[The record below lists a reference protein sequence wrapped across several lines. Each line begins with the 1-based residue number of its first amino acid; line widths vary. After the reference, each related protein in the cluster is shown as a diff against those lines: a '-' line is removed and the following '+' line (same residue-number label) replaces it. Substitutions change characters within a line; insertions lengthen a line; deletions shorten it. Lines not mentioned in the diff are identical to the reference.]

1 METEASRGLDGVPK
15 LNGHVR
21 RIFLLRKAKCMLLL
35 SAVPRRSLLGAA
47 LIPEKEWCRIGG
59 TLALSERELQLVR
72 GVFDD
77 LTEVAIAD
85 QLGISPHTVHTH
97 CERLHHKLSVAT
109 RVQLVLRITEEFL
122 RDCPNVGHT
131 ADG

>member
-1 METEASRGLDGVPK
+1 
-15 LNGHVR
+15 
-21 RIFLLRKAKCMLLL
+21 MLLL